1 MAGKEKIILQ
11 LDGEINLKADKA
23 KQNMQELK
31 NLLNEFKNK
40 TIDVK
45 AQTRSARMSIQN
57 LGDFISRT
65 FNKDNVVKL
74 STADAQVKAD
84 RLLSTLRSFKDF
96 TKITLSL
103 DAKGVSSQLQ
113 SIRNDLNFITGK
125 HTISLNATTA
135 QVKSQLAGL
144 SKDINNFKNVSFTIN
159 VKNNADLK
167 GINTFTKDMSKLAGL
182 KSDITFGIT
191 VKSVQ
196 NSLDRVRQVSNVLA
210 NLKNNN
216 SIQFTESGLNPIL
229 GKLKNMELYLRS
241 IKQNSKIKI
250 SAEGAKE
257 LPKLKVEAD
266 QSDLFAVE
274 KRLAIITNQ
283 IRRINRMTLK
293 VNARYNNRSG
303 GGGSRG
309 GGGSSSQNIGG
320 DRWYNS
326 SDATQFI
333 HFLGRSSKGLGSF
346 GEALADVL
354 AKGNAAGGSLSK
366 LTGSASIA
374 AATIGGMLVA
384 GNLLIGAINTLAS
397 ALGSIAQL
405 VATALKPGF
414 ELMAQRDTTMLTTKA
429 ALKTSATVNGRA
441 VTNEE
446 ATAESAYLFSRAMQE
461 AAKTVLNLNDI
472 LTAQQGVLP
481 MLLNKGM
488 TPKQAQ
494 DVIFGVAG
502 VAKTGRLAPNQVLQ
516 ETRDLA
522 QGSITART
530 SQVANILG
538 ITNQDLAQFK
548 GNVDAL
554 YEYLMKKFQEYT
566 KVMEEYAN
574 TPVGAIEQLQETW
587 GIAAMTIVDEYGPL
601 IVETAQTI
609 TKSLGQFDEQGNF
622 HLSDWLKELADGLL
636 DIVVYATSCADALLN
651 MIQSIVGGSDPIE
664 TMVNF
669 IKDMIGA
676 LTTLTGTLLGV
687 IKIFKMLWAV
697 MKSGVSLIE
706 GLVKGFIGLTQAFLG
721 WVNAKLG
728 NESKANEYAEAS
740 KTFLNE
746 SKNAFY
752 AFSDVEGQYNNTID
766 TGWTGNKKTNGFDTY
781 LGESGKLTKKVIDL
795 IDRARN
801 RDIPKGRD
809 VPRMKGTAQD
819 KEDEKARKKAIQ
831 LDQKR
836 LKDHLAKLKEILQDS
851 LDRLKDL
858 LEKNEVSYKE
868 GFTGLKE
875 YLERKTELERQQAE
889 LELKY
894 AQDEMKAIQETMFN
908 TPYEKSKAEHDTQ
921 RKIDKYTKAL
931 GKAVNTQEAVKRD
944 LGNFTHAFTSASNGL
959 LRVLAGRNNVGGI
972 PQLQPGVQAD
982 ISADGWQ
989 DFGDSLVNI
998 AMYVS
1003 KKTGIEAKLLWAQMM
1018 HETGGDYKN
1027 QNKYY
1032 DHNYS
1037 GISVFDG
1044 AYNSQGLQRMARP
1057 ASEGGWYERY
1067 GSDKEFAEAFIR
1079 VLMQSR
1085 YQKTGGIANMRDES
1099 SYAHALKVGG
1109 YYTDLE
1115 SNYASSLS
1123 SWLKQAPD
1131 FSKFNSAIQ
1140 SSVDGLGQQ
1149 VGVQLT
1155 TSITGALELALGKDG
1170 GNLLYKQMPHLTE
1183 GCVEAVVTL
1192 GSYFNDLLLAEAKKG
1207 TNNVDILTKNLREAG
1222 VQYEDYTP
1230 GQTILQPGDVLV
1242 NNNGNHVMLVLDKD
1256 HVVGNSSTISNPVY
1270 GGKSGIVKDE
1280 LAGWHTNTAVG
1291 VLRTGTTG
1299 VNLGGSAILLEAAH
1313 LSKEEMENFNLMQ
1326 ELLNKY
1332 NDVVSSIN
1340 DEIFGNMPMLEVKL
1354 RSLFEQLH
1362 KVSRSKEPQD
1372 VAMADALRT
1381 RIRQETNK
1389 IVTDALNK
1397 QLDFNLSRISTT
1409 GSYLATEIAYGK
1421 NSYLDIPYDKMAD
1434 KYYDFLFKPTNFDEL
1449 KSNIAN
1455 TKNLVNILDNPEKF
1469 YDSYMD
1475 INNKLWD
1482 LINKNNNIWG
1492 EYTGR
1497 LGNIQIDET
1506 KLQEMRDSGAS
1517 TEDIN
1522 SQISKI
1528 AKEKQELDKFI
1539 SDSTNAGVISSIKQL
1554 EFQHNKLKQM
1564 LSDNGLSKDSI
1575 ESSSELYKQWKKAN
1589 DELWEMM
1596 NVEDKRGTTEQINAK
1611 LEEVKSLLNQYNNS
1625 REDTDKV
1632 KNKLKNELASLE
1644 TELNLAKQRPANQ
1657 IEELN
1662 KQFVEATN
1670 LGNTNLAEEIRGKLI
1685 DSYNK
1690 LKSVYD
1696 SWISAIN
1703 SRFDAMKEYFD
1714 ILPMTNLQRERGEEE
1729 LTAYRNQQL
1738 AVGYRANLSKYRQ
1751 RLSEIQTTNNAN
1763 KAELKSLQDSG
1774 LPESAERI
1782 KYLGAEIARTNEE
1795 ERYWNQTIIET
1806 KQRLRI
1812 SEELAKLPTLLEK
1825 TRRVAK
1831 QALEDGLVTF
1841 LTDGVNEAENL
1852 GEALRNLAIDFLKT
1866 MQQFFAKQM
1875 VTSLMNHWFPVKT
1888 GDTDEHVSTLN
1899 LAPGEYQQIV
1909 TIPIVTAIDKQT
1921 QQLLGNNYF
1930 SGGASS
1936 SIGTGGEGSVG
1947 AIASGTVY
1955 SGTEMPK
1962 LTSPAFGEA
1971 KYTISGIDNF
1981 NQALQ
1986 ANTQS
1991 NQLSAQVSSTLVAA
2005 TQANSA
2011 STQLNTSATQI
2022 DTTATQ
2028 TSTLATQTDTLAT
2041 QTNTVAS
2048 NTNTASTN
2056 NNTVAENNNTMAVNN
2071 NTTQTQMSGMAGGVG
2086 SEALG
2091 VAGAGSSVVSG
2102 FKGLGGGGLFNGG
2115 IFQNLLGT
2123 ITDFVGSA
2131 FGQLAGD
2138 FLAIKSIFSG
2148 DTKEKLLGTIFLE
2161 TQLLYIGQQQQII
2174 WLQQIATRLATIS
2187 AGFGLAKGGY
2197 ISGQGTSTS
2206 DSIPTMLSNGEYV
2219 IKASS
2224 VKKYGTNFLNAVN
2237 SGNFTKI
2244 KSGIPHYAQG
2254 GLVSDLAQEQ
2264 TARGISNFGKDI
2276 SSNISN
2282 TANISVALVRD
2293 EQEGM
2298 KQLLRSPE
2306 GQRIM
2311 LDFSRRYAS
2320 VTSRF

>member
-1 MAGKEKIILQ
+1 MAGKEKTILQ

-23 KQNMQELK
+23 KQSMQELK

-65 FNKDNVVKL
+65 FNRENVVKL
-74 STADAQVKAD
+74 STADAQAKAD
-84 RLLSTLRSFKDF
+84 RLLNTLRSFKDF

-113 SIRNDLNFITGK
+113 SIRNNLNFITGK

-144 SKDINNFKNVSFTIN
+144 SKDINNIKNVSFTIN

-216 SIQFTESGLNPIL
+216 SIQFTETGLRPIL

-257 LPKLKVEAD
+257 LPKLKVQAD
-266 QSDLFAVE
+266 QTDLFAVE

-283 IRRINRMTLK
+283 IRRINRMTLR
-293 VNARYNNRSG
+293 VNTSYNNRSG
-303 GGGSRG
+303 GGGGSRG
-309 GGGSSSQNIGG
+309 GGSGGTVGG

-374 AATIGGMLVA
+374 AATIGGMLAA

-397 ALGSIAQL
+397 ALGSMAQL

-676 LTTLTGTLLGV
+676 LTTLIGTLLGV

-728 NESKANEYAEAS
+728 NESKANEYAESS

-766 TGWTGNKKTNGFDTY
+766 IGWTGNKKTNGFDTY
-781 LGESGKLTKKVIDL
+781 LGESGKLTKKVLDL

-809 VPRMKGTAQD
+809 VPGMRGTAQD
-819 KEDEKARKKAIQ
+819 KEDEKARKKALQEAKKAMKDNIKA
-831 LDQKR
+831 LKEV
-836 LKDHLAKLKEILQDS
+836 LKDHIAD
-851 LDRLKDL
+851 LKDT
-858 LEKNEVSYKE
+858 LEKNKIAYDE
-868 GFTGLKE
+868 GFMSLRE
-875 YLERKTELERQQAE
+875 YLTQKAAIEREEAEATLEEAQAE
-889 LELKY
+889 
-894 AQDEMKAIQETMFN
+894 KAEILA
-908 TPYEKSKAEHDTQ
+908 TPYEKEEDRLRDLREVNRTIKNAQKSLDKSIVAQNGVAKVIKQYATSFENVGKSHDIMYRTQLGQPVDLSNISGMSNTEVAYRFLTSQGFNDAISQGIIASLKGESLSNPKDVHVDSNSKLFGGIASWNGERFEALKNFAAANNSDWQDIRTQLAFLVSEIQKGGSEAENFAKALQYFNETGKTAEAMVEAWTKFIERPNDIVGEANARKRFLPEVSKELQASSNRQVQVSQGNPTSIYDAIQTALTRDNYLGQTLKYGTVACVEAATKLGAYFSTTLAEAVEKGIVNTDALDLFLNRKDVGWIDFSKANLEPGDLIFFDGYQQNQHVMIYQGNNTVTGNFSSRNGGNGAVGQQDLDEYLQYSGLTPTHIRKTSRTSVFGNLGSPIQDMASQSKEEAEARKLFQEALEKLRQSDVDVEGLQLGKYVVQLSKLEAEKLDKLKSTEVNKYEGADRDRYIQNVEFSYRQKSADLLIKVFTEQAEYNLEKIEEDWADRSIEMSLGNIPVDKYSYWIEKYADYFYGISGGGTEDGIWGVFNLINKITEQAKVYLKDGNLKAYRSAMTEVKKLRQKYNELIKSSVDDIKKPFDTALDLFNTSDKYTPLQ
-921 RKIDKYTKAL
+921 REYGERQIKSWQAQAEVTYWEGYIKTLRSVKQGLIDTKAPASELLKIDK
-931 GKAVNTQEAVKRD
+931 E
-944 LGNFTHAFTSASNGL
+944 
-959 LRVLAGRNNVGGI
+959 
-972 PQLQPGVQAD
+972 
-982 ISADGWQ
+982 
-989 DFGDSLVNI
+989 
-998 AMYVS
+998 
-1003 KKTGIEAKLLWAQMM
+1003 
-1018 HETGGDYKN
+1018 
-1027 QNKYY
+1027 
-1032 DHNYS
+1032 
-1037 GISVFDG
+1037 
-1044 AYNSQGLQRMARP
+1044 
-1057 ASEGGWYERY
+1057 
-1067 GSDKEFAEAFIR
+1067 
-1079 VLMQSR
+1079 
-1085 YQKTGGIANMRDES
+1085 
-1099 SYAHALKVGG
+1099 
-1109 YYTDLE
+1109 
-1115 SNYASSLS
+1115 
-1123 SWLKQAPD
+1123 
-1131 FSKFNSAIQ
+1131 
-1140 SSVDGLGQQ
+1140 
-1149 VGVQLT
+1149 
-1155 TSITGALELALGKDG
+1155 
-1170 GNLLYKQMPHLTE
+1170 
-1183 GCVEAVVTL
+1183 
-1192 GSYFNDLLLAEAKKG
+1192 
-1207 TNNVDILTKNLREAG
+1207 
-1222 VQYEDYTP
+1222 
-1230 GQTILQPGDVLV
+1230 
-1242 NNNGNHVMLVLDKD
+1242 
-1256 HVVGNSSTISNPVY
+1256 
-1270 GGKSGIVKDE
+1270 
-1280 LAGWHTNTAVG
+1280 
-1291 VLRTGTTG
+1291 
-1299 VNLGGSAILLEAAH
+1299 
-1313 LSKEEMENFNLMQ
+1313 
-1326 ELLNKY
+1326 
-1332 NDVVSSIN
+1332 
-1340 DEIFGNMPMLEVKL
+1340 
-1354 RSLFEQLH
+1354 
-1362 KVSRSKEPQD
+1362 
-1372 VAMADALRT
+1372 
-1381 RIRQETNK
+1381 
-1389 IVTDALNK
+1389 
-1397 QLDFNLSRISTT
+1397 
-1409 GSYLATEIAYGK
+1409 
-1421 NSYLDIPYDKMAD
+1421 
-1434 KYYDFLFKPTNFDEL
+1434 
-1449 KSNIAN
+1449 
-1455 TKNLVNILDNPEKF
+1455 
-1469 YDSYMD
+1469 
-1475 INNKLWD
+1475 LWD
-1482 LINKNNNIWG
+1482 
-1492 EYTGR
+1492 
-1497 LGNIQIDET
+1497 
-1506 KLQEMRDSGAS
+1506 AS
-1517 TEDIN
+1517 M
-1522 SQISKI
+1522 
-1528 AKEKQELDKFI
+1528 AKEK
-1539 SDSTNAGVISSIKQL
+1539 A
-1554 EFQHNKLKQM
+1554 KLIAEQYPNYLRDLKKV
-1564 LSDNGLSKDSI
+1564 SKD
-1575 ESSSELYKQWKKAN
+1575 
-1589 DELWEMM
+1589 
-1596 NVEDKRGTTEQINAK
+1596 
-1611 LEEVKSLLNQYNNS
+1611 
-1625 REDTDKV
+1625 
-1632 KNKLKNELASLE
+1632 
-1644 TELNLAKQRPANQ
+1644 
-1657 IEELN
+1657 
-1662 KQFVEATN
+1662 
-1670 LGNTNLAEEIRGKLI
+1670 
-1685 DSYNK
+1685 
-1690 LKSVYD
+1690 
-1696 SWISAIN
+1696 
-1703 SRFDAMKEYFD
+1703 
-1714 ILPMTNLQRERGEEE
+1714 
-1729 LTAYRNQQL
+1729 
-1738 AVGYRANLSKYRQ
+1738 
-1751 RLSEIQTTNNAN
+1751 
-1763 KAELKSLQDSG
+1763 
-1774 LPESAERI
+1774 
-1782 KYLGAEIARTNEE
+1782 
-1795 ERYWNQTIIET
+1795 
-1806 KQRLRI
+1806 
-1812 SEELAKLPTLLEK
+1812 
-1825 TRRVAK
+1825 
-1831 QALEDGLVTF
+1831 ALEDGLVTF
-1841 LTDGVNEAENL
+1841 LTDGINEAENL
-1852 GEALRNLAIDFLKT
+1852 GEALRNLAIGILKEI
-1866 MQQFFAKQM
+1866 QKFSAQRM
-1875 VTSLMNHWFPVKT
+1875 VKSLMDKWFGGYEVDNPQ
-1888 GDTDEHVSTLN
+1888 TLHRTN
-1899 LAPGEYQQIV
+1899 ADIGMTSAEVAADIE
-1909 TIPIVTAIDKQT
+1909 
-1921 QQLLGNNYF
+1921 
-1930 SGGASS
+1930 SGAR
-1936 SIGTGGEGSVG
+1936 
-1947 AIASGTVY
+1947 AIASAMWNAANIISNGSLSTNYTV
-1955 SGTEMPK
+1955 SGVTRESLVPGNNMLNLSYDEYMENKTNPYK
-1962 LTSPAFGEA
+1962 FNPSDYE
-1971 KYTISGIDNF
+1971 ISGSVKAFKSSIDDFKLSTEF
-1981 NQALQ
+1981 NAQASNNLAQ
-1986 ANTQS
+1986 VNTALNATTQS
-1991 NQLSAQVSSTLVAA
+1991 NTVA
-2005 TQANSA
+2005 TQADA
-2011 STQLNTSATQI
+2011 TATQVNA
-2022 DTTATQ
+2022 TATQ
-2028 TSTLATQTDTLAT
+2028 TQTAQDT
-2041 QTNTVAS
+2041 V
-2048 NTNTASTN
+2048 NTAQEVAVRSQGNIETARN
-2056 NNTVAENNNTMAVNN
+2056 NALLQQQNTQGAVNQGMAV
-2071 NTTQTQMSGMAGGVG
+2071 TGGGSGGGDAVATGAAGVG
-2086 SEALG
+2086 SSA
-2091 VAGAGSSVVSG
+2091 VAG
-2102 FKGLGGGGLFNGG
+2102 FKGLGGGGFLNTPF
-2115 IFQNLLGT
+2115 FQKILGVV
-2123 ITDFVGSA
+2123 TDISGSA
-2131 FGQLAGD
+2131 LGQLAGD
-2138 FLAIKSIFSG
+2138 FLAIRSIFKG

-2161 TQLLYIGQQQQII
+2161 LQLLYMGQQQLII
-2174 WLQQIATRLATIS
+2174 WAQMAANWLQEIAFEIQNLGMGVNFAT
-2187 AGFGLAKGGY
+2187 GGY
-2197 ISGQGTSTS
+2197 ISGPGTSTS

-2224 VKKYGTNFLNAVN
+2224 VRKYGTNFLNAVN

-2244 KSGIPHYAQG
+2244 RSGIPHYAQG

-2276 SSNISN
+2276 SNNISN

-2311 LDFSRRYAS
+2311 LDFSRKYAS